1 MSTPTPDSPKIGS
14 ASMRYFFVWAVGL
27 VLGIIATVMLMR
39 AWQARQDPFPH
50 ALMTV
55 QAHHMKTLKDNL
67 KSNRCA
73 ATDTIPHLQTLRRTA
88 DDLEAAFPDLAKDD
102 RFVKHASDFRKVLDA
117 SLASPPMSCEGV
129 KQTVALIGD
138 QCKACHD
145 DFNK

>member
-1 MSTPTPDSPKIGS
+1 MSTPTPNSPKSGS
-14 ASMRYFFVWAVGL
+14 ASMRYFFVWVLGL
-27 VLGIIATVMLMR
+27 VIGIIATMMLIR
-39 AWQARQDPFPH
+39 AWQARQDPFPK
-50 ALMTV
+50 AIMSV
-55 QAHHMKTLKDNL
+55 QKFHMKALKHNL
-67 KSNRCA
+67 EQNRCA

-117 SLASPPMSCEGV
+117 SLASPPMSCDGV
-129 KQTVALIGD
+129 KQTLALIGD

>member
-1 MSTPTPDSPKIGS
+1 MSTPAPASPKSGS
-14 ASMRYFFVWAVGL
+14 TSMRYFFVWAIGL
-27 VLGIIATVMLMR
+27 VLGIIATVMIGN
-39 AWQARQDPFPH
+39 AWRARQDPLPK
-50 ALMTV
+50 AIMTV
-55 QAHHMKTLKDNL
+55 QKFHMTALKHNL
-67 KSNRCA
+67 EQNRCA

-88 DDLEAAFPDLAKDD
+88 DDLESAFPELAKDD

-129 KQTVALIGD
+129 KQTIAMVGD